1 MVLPPIVADPDNDEE
16 LEEGEEDEDSASVAN
31 SHQD

>member
-1 MVLPPIVADPDNDEE
+1 MVLPTIVADPDNDEE
-16 LEEGEEDEDSASVAN
+16 LEEGEEDEEEAAVAN